1 MRNNLYILLA
11 LIFSSCSMK
20 YSFTGAAISP
30 ETKTVSVSYFRNI
43 APLINPRLSDQFTEA
58 LRDKLLSETRL
69 RLTSGD
75 GDLMYEGEITGYD
88 QTYQGVQASEQAAQ
102 NKLSI
107 TIKVKYT
114 NNKEPQK
121 SFEKPFSASAVYSS
135 SESLSS
141 VEDQLVKQINND
153 ILTQIFSATVADW

>member
-1 MRNNLYILLA
+1 
-11 LIFSSCSMK
+11 MK

-30 ETKTVSVSYFRNI
+30 DTKTVSITYFRNI
-43 APLINPRLSDQFTEA
+43 APLVNPRLSDQFTDA

-75 GDLMYEGEITGYD
+75 ADLSYEGEITGYD
-88 QTYQGVQASEQAAQ
+88 QSYQAVQASEQAAQ
-102 NKLSI
+102 NKLTI

-121 SFEKPFSASAVYSS
+121 SFEKPFSAFAVYSS

-141 VEDQLVKQINND
+141 NEDKLVKQIDND

>member
-1 MRNNLYILLA
+1 MHKYFYIVLA
-11 LIFSSCSMK
+11 FIFSSCSMK

-30 ETKTVSVSYFRNI
+30 DTKTVSITYFRNI
-43 APLINPRLSDQFTEA
+43 APLVNPRLSDQFTDA

-75 GDLMYEGEITGYD
+75 ADLSYEGEITGYD
-88 QTYQGVQASEQAAQ
+88 QSYQSVQASEQAAQ
-102 NKLSI
+102 NKLTI

-121 SFEKPFSASAVYSS
+121 SFEKPFAAFAVYSS
-135 SESLSS
+135 SQSLSS
-141 VEDQLVKQINND
+141 VEDQLIKQIDND

>member
-1 MRNNLYILLA
+1 
-11 LIFSSCSMK
+11 MK

-30 ETKTVSVSYFRNI
+30 DTKTVSVSYFRNI

-69 RLTSGD
+69 RLTSGEA
-75 GDLMYEGEITGYD
+75 DLMYEGEITGYD
-88 QTYQGVQASEQAAQ
+88 QSYQGVQASEQAAQ
-102 NKLSI
+102 NKLTI

-121 SFEKPFSASAVYSS
+121 SFEKPFSATAVYSS
-135 SESLSS
+135 SKSLSS
-141 VEDQLVKQINND
+141 VEDDLVKQIDND
-153 ILTQIFSATVADW
+153 ILTAIFSATVADW